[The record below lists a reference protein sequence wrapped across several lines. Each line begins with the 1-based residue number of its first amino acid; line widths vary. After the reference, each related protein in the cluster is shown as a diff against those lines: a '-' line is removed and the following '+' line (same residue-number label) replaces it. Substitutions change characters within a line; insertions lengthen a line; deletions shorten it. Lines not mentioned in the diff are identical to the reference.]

1 MTKPRVYTVFSPFGL
16 LSGTVREIVKNYNMQ
31 LADKKMNPKYKLA
44 ISSFSRLV
52 TGKNKS
58 NKYKLIKMA
67 APWKRRVKPCFE
79 MVYPVSWQVPVQIPK
94 HNPMFCIVRP
104 CSTVVCATSIFCAGK
119 GSQIIST
126 KFVRQ
131 IYVVLGQRNMLPFAF
146 LLRSRRRMAER
157 VTVAYPHPLSFIILL
172 YPFRISTAVPWRLP
186 HGVSNVWV
194 FGVRMVRY
202 IVFFIF
208 ISYPR

>member
-31 LADKKMNPKYKLA
+31 LEDKNMNPKYKLA

-79 MVYPVSWQVPVQIPK
+79 MVYPAKP
-94 HNPMFCIVRP
+94 
-104 CSTVVCATSIFCAGK
+104 
-119 GSQIIST
+119 
-126 KFVRQ
+126 
-131 IYVVLGQRNMLPFAF
+131 
-146 LLRSRRRMAER
+146 
-157 VTVAYPHPLSFIILL
+157 
-172 YPFRISTAVPWRLP
+172 
-186 HGVSNVWV
+186 
-194 FGVRMVRY
+194 
-202 IVFFIF
+202 
-208 ISYPR
+208 